1 MARVLTYRHSEAQ
14 LAQDSGL
21 PPDIVREGLK
31 QFQALYLQGNM
42 PLSSNAGVESQ
53 GIGTVTILVQG
64 GKLCI
69 LADVSETMAF
79 FGMEAVGETIQKFT
93 ELKEVPDTFAL
104 PSLSAVYLK
113 TGDALVLPWGFLC
126 VEKNLNELTVSL
138 KTHTL
143 VMANSCLQSFLSVS
157 EQQVSW
163 RVGHEIFRDRGQ
175 QKTFGPNRYGGRTGD
190 DADGPARI
198 GRRSPL
204 TE

>member
-1 MARVLTYRHSEAQ
+1 MQGSGSMHGVADQHDSLWYARGGRGVFEVCVLARVLTYRHSEAQ

-31 QFQALYLQGNM
+31 QFQALYLQGDM

-113 TGDALVLPWGFLC
+113 TGDWCFHGAFC
-126 VEKNLNELTVSL
+126 AS
-138 KTHTL
+138 
-143 VMANSCLQSFLSVS
+143 
-157 EQQVSW
+157 
-163 RVGHEIFRDRGQ
+163 R
-175 QKTFGPNRYGGRTGD
+175 RT
-190 DADGPARI
+190 
-198 GRRSPL
+198 
-204 TE
+204 